1 MNVRPKILVMKKE
14 FIKCF
19 KNSNALNKKKFNE
32 QSYYNW
38 QIIKVK
44 VYKIVTLYLIMIAYV
59 NNWSNEDPIIVTDWA
74 INLSVSKE
82 ESII

>member
-1 MNVRPKILVMKKE
+1 VKKE
-14 FIKCF
+14 YIKSF
-19 KNSNALNKKKFNE
+19 KNSNDKNKKKFNE

-44 VYKIVTLYLIMIAYV
+44 VNKIVTLYLIMIAFVY
-59 NNWSNEDPIIVTDWA
+59 NWSNKDPIIVTDWA
-74 INLSVSKE
+74 INLSISRE